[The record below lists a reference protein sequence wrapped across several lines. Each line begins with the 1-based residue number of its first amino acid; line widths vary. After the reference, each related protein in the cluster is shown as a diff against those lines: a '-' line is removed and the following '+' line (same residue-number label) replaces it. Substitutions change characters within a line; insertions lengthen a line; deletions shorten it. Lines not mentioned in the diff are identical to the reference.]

1 MQTSSAVPLR
11 DASET
16 ASEKI
21 DLATYETVKV
31 YVYYAKHVFVFCI

>member
-11 DASET
+11 EASET

-31 YVYYAKHVFVFCI
+31 FAYYTQHVFEICI